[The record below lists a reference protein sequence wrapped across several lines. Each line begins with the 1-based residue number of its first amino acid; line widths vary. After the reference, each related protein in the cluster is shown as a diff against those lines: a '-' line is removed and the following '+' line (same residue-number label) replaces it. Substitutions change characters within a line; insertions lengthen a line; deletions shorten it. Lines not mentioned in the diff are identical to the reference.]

1 MIHPNSSI
9 SRRESNDLS
18 PVDLNAHLIH
28 CASPIGGDDNI
39 PEEPRIRTQFEYEN
53 RASTPN
59 ATVPRLSSSR
69 MLSPTLFQEI
79 GLNTFKPGPNS
90 RLGMQPFRFQPTAF
104 TSEDAEAAMEGGWFL
119 RLLRNMPPFPLD
131 APLPKCSS
139 FFELM
144 RGTLHEYPIIGED
157 HYQPMQ
163 G

>member
-9 SRRESNDLS
+9 SRREFNDLS
-18 PVDLNAHLIH
+18 PVDQNAPLIR
-28 CASPIGGDDNI
+28 CASPIGGDDSI
-39 PEEPRIRTQFEYEN
+39 AEEPRTRTQFEYEN
-53 RASTPN
+53 SASTPN

-69 MLSPTLFQEI
+69 ILSPTLFQEI
-79 GLNTFKPGPNS
+79 GLNTFKPGPNFK
-90 RLGMQPFRFQPTAF
+90 LGMQPFRFQPTAF
-104 TSEDAEAAMEGGWFL
+104 TSEDAEAAMEGGWLL

-157 HYQPMQ
+157 QYQPMQ